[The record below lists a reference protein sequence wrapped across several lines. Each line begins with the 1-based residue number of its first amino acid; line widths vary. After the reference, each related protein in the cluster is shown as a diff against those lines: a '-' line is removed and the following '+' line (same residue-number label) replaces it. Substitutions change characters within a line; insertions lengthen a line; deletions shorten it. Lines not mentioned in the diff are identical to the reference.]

1 MILFRST
8 YRIVI
13 PKELPSKKKS
23 LDLPTHAVV
32 LSIVTSK
39 NHEKTS
45 KESLAIKSL
54 REMAR
59 PHRFD
64 YFVAV
69 VAFFIKDSPAWI
81 LPLVTALVV
90 DTVVQGGPIS
100 TLFIMALL
108 ALLALLQNYPM
119 HMIFIR
125 RSSRATRSIA
135 YELRTSLT
143 DHLQKVTMNFHQK
156 VGGPVIQTKIVRDV
170 ENIEI
175 MIQQALP
182 IALSGGFSLVGALV
196 VIAFN
201 IPIFLAVFAVVI
213 PVGLLVVV
221 LFRKRSRDKNEEFRF
236 HVEQYAAQVGEMTNM
251 LPIVRAHAV
260 EATARQWVNDSA
272 YQLRKK
278 AVELDWLN
286 GRFGSLAWLSYQ
298 ILGVASLILAAAMA
312 ILGIIPISPGQ
323 VVLIATYFAVMMG
336 TAIGLL
342 NIVPALAKG
351 IESVSSINEIL
362 DSDDLEHNEGKPKV
376 ESISGEI
383 TLKNLGVV
391 LGDKSVINGLDLHVP
406 ANAMVAFVGP
416 SGSGKTTLIQTI
428 LGLVRP
434 SSGEVFYDHTSIEDI
449 DMRSVRRHIAYVPQE
464 AIVLDGS
471 LRDNISLGLDADD
484 DLIVEALELSN
495 LAELATN
502 QQSLDLVIGRSGT
515 RLSVGQRQRLAIA
528 RALYRRPKVLVLDEA
543 TSSLDPQSERFIQ
556 QTLERLSGQITLIVV
571 AHRLSTV
578 RTADRICFLDEGE
591 VSESGTHQELMKLNG
606 AYSKMVDGKEII

>member
-1 MILFRST
+1 
-8 YRIVI
+8 
-13 PKELPSKKKS
+13 
-23 LDLPTHAVV
+23 
-32 LSIVTSK
+32 VTSK
-39 NHEKTS
+39 NKGKTS
-45 KESLAIKSL
+45 KESLAIRSL
-54 REMAR
+54 LAMAR
-59 PHRFD
+59 PHRLD

-69 VAFFIKDSPAWI
+69 FAFFIKDSPAWI
-81 LPLVTALVV
+81 LPLITALVV

-100 TLFIMALL
+100 TLFIMAAL
-108 ALLALLQNYPM
+108 ALLVLVQNYPM
-119 HMIFIR
+119 HMVFIK

-143 DHLQKVTMNFHQK
+143 DHLQKVTMNFHQR
-156 VGGPVIQTKIVRDV
+156 VSGSVIQTKIVRDV

-175 MIQQALP
+175 MIQQSLP
-182 IALSGGFSLVGALV
+182 IALSGVFSLLGALV

-201 IPIFLAVFAVVI
+201 IPIFIAVFGLVI

-236 HVEQYAAQVGEMTNM
+236 HVEQYAAQVGEMTTM

-298 ILGVASLILAAAMA
+298 ILGVASLIFAAALA
-312 ILGIIPISPGQ
+312 ILDIIPISPGQ
-323 VVLIATYFAVMMG
+323 VVLVATYFAVMMG

-351 IESVSSINEIL
+351 IESVGSIDEIL
-362 DSDDLEHNEGKPKV
+362 SSDDLEHNEGKPRV
-376 ESISGEI
+376 DSISGEI

-391 LGDKSVINGLDLHVP
+391 LGDKAVIERLNIRIP
-406 ANAMVAFVGP
+406 AKATVAFVGP

-428 LGLVRP
+428 LGLVSP
-434 SSGEVFYDHTSIEDI
+434 TSGEVLYDHTSIADV
-449 DMRSVRRHIAYVPQE
+449 DMRSIRRHIAYVPQE
-464 AIVLDGS
+464 SVVLDGS
-471 LRDNISLGLDADD
+471 LRDNIALGLGADD
-484 DLIVEALELSN
+484 DLIREALNLSN
-495 LAELATN
+495 LSELISD
-502 QQSLDLVIGRSGT
+502 QQGLDLVIGRSGT

-528 RALYRRPKVLVLDEA
+528 RALYRKPTVLVLDEA
-543 TSSLDPQSERFIQ
+543 TSSLDLDSERFIQ
-556 QTLERLSGQITLIVV
+556 ETLENLSGQITLIVV

-578 RTADRICFLDEGE
+578 RAADTICFLDSGR
-591 VSESGTHQELMKLNG
+591 VIESGTHDELMSQNG
-606 AYSKMVDGKEII
+606 AYCKMVAGKEIL

>member
-1 MILFRST
+1 
-8 YRIVI
+8 
-13 PKELPSKKKS
+13 
-23 LDLPTHAVV
+23 
-32 LSIVTSK
+32 
-39 NHEKTS
+39 
-45 KESLAIKSL
+45 
-54 REMAR
+54 MAR
-59 PHRFD
+59 PHRLD

-81 LPLVTALVV
+81 LPLITALVV

-100 TLFIMALL
+100 TLFVMAALAVL
-108 ALLALLQNYPM
+108 ALVQNYPM
-119 HMIFIR
+119 HMVFIK

-143 DHLQKVTMNFHQK
+143 DHLQKVTMNFHQR
-156 VGGPVIQTKIVRDV
+156 VSGSVIQTKIVRDV

-175 MIQQALP
+175 MIQQSLP
-182 IALSGGFSLVGALV
+182 IALSGVFSLLGALV

-201 IPIFLAVFAVVI
+201 IPIFIAVFALVI

-236 HVEQYAAQVGEMTNM
+236 HVEQYAAQVGEMTTM

-260 EATARQWVNDSA
+260 EATAKQLVNDSA

-298 ILGVASLILAAAMA
+298 MLGVASLIFAATLA
-312 ILGIIPISPGQ
+312 ILEIIPISPGQ
-323 VVLIATYFAVMMG
+323 VVLVATYFAVMMG

-351 IESVSSINEIL
+351 IESVRSIDEIL
-362 DSDDLEHNEGKPKV
+362 SSDDLEHNEGKPRV

-383 TLKNLGVV
+383 ILKNLGVV
-391 LGDKSVINGLDLHVP
+391 LGDKSVLDDLGLRIP
-406 ANAMVAFVGP
+406 AKSMVAFVGP

-434 SSGEVFYDHTSIEDI
+434 SSGAVFYGQKSIADI
-449 DMRSVRRHIAYVPQE
+449 DMRSIRRHIAYVPQE
-464 AIVLDGS
+464 SVVLDGS
-471 LRDNISLGLDADD
+471 LRDNIALGLAADD
-484 DLIVEALELSN
+484 ELIREALKLSN
-495 LAELATN
+495 LSELVSD
-502 QQSLDLVIGRSGT
+502 QQGLDLVIGRSGT

-528 RALYRRPKVLVLDEA
+528 RALYRKPTVLVLDEA
-543 TSSLDPQSERFIQ
+543 TSSLDLESERFIQ
-556 QTLERLSGQITLIVV
+556 ETLETLSGEITLIVV

-578 RTADRICFLDEGE
+578 RAADRIYFLDSGV
-591 VSESGTHQELMKLNG
+591 VSESGTHEELMTRNG
-606 AYSKMVDGKEII
+606 AYSQMVAGKEML

>member
-1 MILFRST
+1 
-8 YRIVI
+8 
-13 PKELPSKKKS
+13 
-23 LDLPTHAVV
+23 
-32 LSIVTSK
+32 
-39 NHEKTS
+39 
-45 KESLAIKSL
+45 
-54 REMAR
+54 MAR
-59 PHRFD
+59 PHRLD

-81 LPLVTALVV
+81 LPLITALVV

-100 TLFIMALL
+100 TLFVMAALAVL
-108 ALLALLQNYPM
+108 ALVQNYPM
-119 HMIFIR
+119 HMVFIK

-143 DHLQKVTMNFHQK
+143 DHLQKVTMNFHQR
-156 VGGPVIQTKIVRDV
+156 VSGSVIQTKIVRDV

-175 MIQQALP
+175 MIQQSLP
-182 IALSGGFSLVGALV
+182 IALSGVFSLLGALV

-201 IPIFLAVFAVVI
+201 IPIFLAVFALVI

-236 HVEQYAAQVGEMTNM
+236 HVEQYAAQVGEMTTM

-260 EATARQWVNDSA
+260 EATAKQLVNDSA
-272 YQLRKK
+272 YQLRNK

-298 ILGVASLILAAAMA
+298 MLGVASLIFAATLA
-312 ILGIIPISPGQ
+312 ILEVIPISPGQ
-323 VVLIATYFAVMMG
+323 VVLVATYFAVMMG

-351 IESVSSINEIL
+351 IESVRSIDEIL
-362 DSDDLEHNEGKPKV
+362 SSDDLEHNEGKQRV

-391 LGDKSVINGLDLHVP
+391 LGDKSVLDDLELRIP
-406 ANAMVAFVGP
+406 AKSMVAFVGP

-434 SSGEVFYDHTSIEDI
+434 SSGAVFYDQKSIADI

-464 AIVLDGS
+464 SVVLDGS
-471 LRDNISLGLDADD
+471 LRDNIALGLAADD
-484 DLIVEALELSN
+484 ELIREALKLSN
-495 LAELATN
+495 LSELVSD
-502 QQSLDLVIGRSGT
+502 QQGLDLVIGRSGT

-528 RALYRRPKVLVLDEA
+528 RALYRKPTVLVLDEA
-543 TSSLDPQSERFIQ
+543 TSSLDLESERFIQ
-556 QTLERLSGQITLIVV
+556 ETLETLSGEITLIVV

-578 RTADRICFLDEGE
+578 RAADRIYFLDSGV
-591 VSESGTHQELMKLNG
+591 VSESGTHEELMKQNG
-606 AYSKMVDGKEII
+606 AYSQMVAGKEML

>member
-1 MILFRST
+1 
-8 YRIVI
+8 
-13 PKELPSKKKS
+13 
-23 LDLPTHAVV
+23 
-32 LSIVTSK
+32 
-39 NHEKTS
+39 
-45 KESLAIKSL
+45 
-54 REMAR
+54 MAR
-59 PHRFD
+59 PHRLD

-81 LPLVTALVV
+81 LPLITALVV

-100 TLFIMALL
+100 TLFVMAALAVL
-108 ALLALLQNYPM
+108 ALVQNYPM
-119 HMIFIR
+119 HMVFIK

-143 DHLQKVTMNFHQK
+143 DHLQKVTMNFHQR
-156 VGGPVIQTKIVRDV
+156 VSGSVIQTKIVRDV

-175 MIQQALP
+175 MIQQSLP
-182 IALSGGFSLVGALV
+182 IALSGVFSLLGALV

-201 IPIFLAVFAVVI
+201 IPIFLAVFALVI

-236 HVEQYAAQVGEMTNM
+236 HVEQYAAQVGEMTTM

-260 EATARQWVNDSA
+260 EATAKQLVNDSA
-272 YQLRKK
+272 YQLRNK

-298 ILGVASLILAAAMA
+298 MLGVASLIFAATLA
-312 ILGIIPISPGQ
+312 ILEVIPISPGQ
-323 VVLIATYFAVMMG
+323 VVLVATYFAVMMG

-351 IESVSSINEIL
+351 IESVRSIDEIL
-362 DSDDLEHNEGKPKV
+362 SSDDLEHNEGKQRV

-383 TLKNLGVV
+383 SLKNLGVV
-391 LGDKSVINGLDLHVP
+391 LGDKSVLDDLELRIP
-406 ANAMVAFVGP
+406 AKSMVAFVGP

-434 SSGEVFYDHTSIEDI
+434 SSGAVFYDQKSIADI

-464 AIVLDGS
+464 SVVLDGS
-471 LRDNISLGLDADD
+471 LRDNIALGLAADD
-484 DLIVEALELSN
+484 ELIREALKLSN
-495 LAELATN
+495 LSELVSD
-502 QQSLDLVIGRSGT
+502 QQGLDLVIGRSGT

-528 RALYRRPKVLVLDEA
+528 RALYRKPTVLVLDEA
-543 TSSLDPQSERFIQ
+543 TSSLDLESERFIQ
-556 QTLERLSGQITLIVV
+556 ETLETLSGEITLIVV

-578 RTADRICFLDEGE
+578 RAADRIYFLDSGV
-591 VSESGTHQELMKLNG
+591 VSESGTHEELMKQNG
-606 AYSKMVDGKEII
+606 AYSQMVAGKEML

>member
-1 MILFRST
+1 M
-8 YRIVI
+8 
-13 PKELPSKKKS
+13 
-23 LDLPTHAVV
+23 
-32 LSIVTSK
+32 TSK
-39 NHEKTS
+39 NEGKTS
-45 KESLAIKSL
+45 KESLAIRSL
-54 REMAR
+54 LAMAR
-59 PHRFD
+59 PHRLD

-81 LPLVTALVV
+81 LPLITALVV

-100 TLFIMALL
+100 TLFVMAALAVL
-108 ALLALLQNYPM
+108 ALVQNYPM
-119 HMIFIR
+119 HMVFIK

-143 DHLQKVTMNFHQK
+143 DHLQKVTMNFHQR
-156 VGGPVIQTKIVRDV
+156 VSGSVIQTKIVRDV

-175 MIQQALP
+175 MIQQSLP
-182 IALSGGFSLVGALV
+182 IALSGVFSLLGALV

-201 IPIFLAVFAVVI
+201 IPIFLAVFALVI

-236 HVEQYAAQVGEMTNM
+236 HVEQYAAQVGEMTTM

-260 EATARQWVNDSA
+260 EATAKQLVNDSA
-272 YQLRKK
+272 YQLRNK

-298 ILGVASLILAAAMA
+298 MLGVASLIFAATLA
-312 ILGIIPISPGQ
+312 ILEVIPISPGQ
-323 VVLIATYFAVMMG
+323 VVLVATYFAVMMG

-351 IESVSSINEIL
+351 IESVRSIDEIL
-362 DSDDLEHNEGKPKV
+362 SSDDLEHNEGKPRV

-391 LGDKSVINGLDLHVP
+391 LGDKSVLDDLELRIP
-406 ANAMVAFVGP
+406 AKSMVAFVGP

-434 SSGEVFYDHTSIEDI
+434 SSGAVFYDQKSIADI

-464 AIVLDGS
+464 SVVLDGS
-471 LRDNISLGLDADD
+471 LRDNIALGLAADD
-484 DLIVEALELSN
+484 ELIREALKLSN
-495 LAELATN
+495 LSELVSD
-502 QQSLDLVIGRSGT
+502 QQGLDLVIGRSGT

-528 RALYRRPKVLVLDEA
+528 RALYRKPTVLVLDEA
-543 TSSLDPQSERFIQ
+543 TSSLDLESERFIQ
-556 QTLERLSGQITLIVV
+556 ETLETLSGEITLIVV

-578 RTADRICFLDEGE
+578 RAADRIYFLDSGV
-591 VSESGTHQELMKLNG
+591 VSESGTHEELMKQNG
-606 AYSKMVDGKEII
+606 AYSQMVAGKEML

>member
-1 MILFRST
+1 
-8 YRIVI
+8 
-13 PKELPSKKKS
+13 
-23 LDLPTHAVV
+23 
-32 LSIVTSK
+32 
-39 NHEKTS
+39 
-45 KESLAIKSL
+45 
-54 REMAR
+54 MAR
-59 PHRFD
+59 PHRLD

-81 LPLVTALVV
+81 LPLITALVV

-100 TLFIMALL
+100 TLFVMAALAVL
-108 ALLALLQNYPM
+108 ALVQNYPM
-119 HMIFIR
+119 HMVFIK

-143 DHLQKVTMNFHQK
+143 DHLQKVTMNFHQR
-156 VGGPVIQTKIVRDV
+156 VSGSVIQTKIVRDV

-175 MIQQALP
+175 MIQQSLP
-182 IALSGGFSLVGALV
+182 IALSGVFSLLGALV

-201 IPIFLAVFAVVI
+201 IPIFLAVFALVI

-236 HVEQYAAQVGEMTNM
+236 HVEQYAAQVGEMTTM

-260 EATARQWVNDSA
+260 EATAKQLVNDSA
-272 YQLRKK
+272 YQLRNK

-298 ILGVASLILAAAMA
+298 MLGVASLIFAATLA
-312 ILGIIPISPGQ
+312 ILEVIPISPGQ
-323 VVLIATYFAVMMG
+323 VVLVATYFAVMMG

-351 IESVSSINEIL
+351 IESVRSIDEIL
-362 DSDDLEHNEGKPKV
+362 SSDDLEHNEGKPRV

-391 LGDKSVINGLDLHVP
+391 LGDKSVLDDLELRIP
-406 ANAMVAFVGP
+406 AKSMVAFVGP

-434 SSGEVFYDHTSIEDI
+434 SSGAVFYDQKSIADI

-464 AIVLDGS
+464 SVVLDGS
-471 LRDNISLGLDADD
+471 LRDNIALGLAADD
-484 DLIVEALELSN
+484 ELIREALKLSN
-495 LAELATN
+495 LSELVSD
-502 QQSLDLVIGRSGT
+502 QQGLDLVIGRSGT

-528 RALYRRPKVLVLDEA
+528 RALYRKPTVLVLDEA
-543 TSSLDPQSERFIQ
+543 TSSLDLESERFIQ
-556 QTLERLSGQITLIVV
+556 ETLETLSGEITLIVV

-578 RTADRICFLDEGE
+578 RAADRIYFLDSGV
-591 VSESGTHQELMKLNG
+591 VSESGTHEELMKQNG
-606 AYSKMVDGKEII
+606 AYSQMVAGKEML

>member
-1 MILFRST
+1 
-8 YRIVI
+8 
-13 PKELPSKKKS
+13 
-23 LDLPTHAVV
+23 
-32 LSIVTSK
+32 
-39 NHEKTS
+39 
-45 KESLAIKSL
+45 
-54 REMAR
+54 MAR
-59 PHRFD
+59 PHRLD

-81 LPLVTALVV
+81 LPLITALVV

-100 TLFIMALL
+100 TLFVMAALAVL
-108 ALLALLQNYPM
+108 ALVQNYPM
-119 HMIFIR
+119 HMVFIK

-143 DHLQKVTMNFHQK
+143 DHLQKVTMNFHQR
-156 VGGPVIQTKIVRDV
+156 VSGSVIQTKIVRDV

-175 MIQQALP
+175 MIQQSLP
-182 IALSGGFSLVGALV
+182 IALSGVFSLLGALV

-201 IPIFLAVFAVVI
+201 IPIFLAVFALVI

-236 HVEQYAAQVGEMTNM
+236 HVEQYAAQVGEMTTM

-260 EATARQWVNDSA
+260 EATAKQLVNDSA
-272 YQLRKK
+272 YQLRNK

-298 ILGVASLILAAAMA
+298 MLGVASLIFAATLA
-312 ILGIIPISPGQ
+312 ILEIIPISPGQ
-323 VVLIATYFAVMMG
+323 VVLVATYFAVMMG

-351 IESVSSINEIL
+351 IESVRSIDEIL
-362 DSDDLEHNEGKPKV
+362 SSDDLEHNEGKQRV

-391 LGDKSVINGLDLHVP
+391 LGDKSVLDDLELRIP
-406 ANAMVAFVGP
+406 AKSMVAFVGP

-434 SSGEVFYDHTSIEDI
+434 SSGAVFYDQKSIADI

-464 AIVLDGS
+464 SVVLDGS
-471 LRDNISLGLDADD
+471 LRDNIALGLAADD
-484 DLIVEALELSN
+484 ELIREALKLSN
-495 LAELATN
+495 LSELVSD
-502 QQSLDLVIGRSGT
+502 QQGLDLVIGRSGT

-528 RALYRRPKVLVLDEA
+528 RALYRKPTVLVLDEA
-543 TSSLDPQSERFIQ
+543 TSSLDLESERFIQ
-556 QTLERLSGQITLIVV
+556 ETLETLSGEITLIVV

-578 RTADRICFLDEGE
+578 RAADRIYFLDSGV
-591 VSESGTHQELMKLNG
+591 VSESGTHEELMKQNG
-606 AYSKMVDGKEII
+606 AYSQMVAGKEML

>member
-1 MILFRST
+1 
-8 YRIVI
+8 
-13 PKELPSKKKS
+13 
-23 LDLPTHAVV
+23 
-32 LSIVTSK
+32 
-39 NHEKTS
+39 
-45 KESLAIKSL
+45 
-54 REMAR
+54 MAR
-59 PHRFD
+59 PHRID

-81 LPLVTALVV
+81 LPLITALVV

-100 TLFIMALL
+100 TLFVMAALAVL
-108 ALLALLQNYPM
+108 ALVQNYPM
-119 HMIFIR
+119 HMVFIK

-143 DHLQKVTMNFHQK
+143 DHLQKVTMNFHQR
-156 VGGPVIQTKIVRDV
+156 VSGSVIQTKIVRDV

-175 MIQQALP
+175 MIQQSLP
-182 IALSGGFSLVGALV
+182 IALSGVFSLLGALV

-201 IPIFLAVFAVVI
+201 IPIFLAVFALVI

-236 HVEQYAAQVGEMTNM
+236 HVEQYAAQVGEMTTM

-260 EATARQWVNDSA
+260 EATAKQLVNDSA
-272 YQLRKK
+272 YQLRNK

-298 ILGVASLILAAAMA
+298 MLGVASLIFAATLA
-312 ILGIIPISPGQ
+312 ILEVIPISPGQ
-323 VVLIATYFAVMMG
+323 VVLVATYFAVMMG

-351 IESVSSINEIL
+351 IESVRSIDEIL
-362 DSDDLEHNEGKPKV
+362 SSDDLEHNEGKQRV

-391 LGDKSVINGLDLHVP
+391 LGDKSVLDDLELRIP
-406 ANAMVAFVGP
+406 AKSMVAFVGP

-434 SSGEVFYDHTSIEDI
+434 SSGAVFYDQKSIADI

-464 AIVLDGS
+464 SVVLDGS
-471 LRDNISLGLDADD
+471 LRDNIALGLAADD
-484 DLIVEALELSN
+484 ELIREALKLSN
-495 LAELATN
+495 LSELVSD
-502 QQSLDLVIGRSGT
+502 QQGLDLVIGRSGT

-528 RALYRRPKVLVLDEA
+528 RALYRKPTVLVLDEA
-543 TSSLDPQSERFIQ
+543 TSSLDLESERFIQ
-556 QTLERLSGQITLIVV
+556 ETLETLSGEITLIVV

-578 RTADRICFLDEGE
+578 RAADRIYFLDSGV
-591 VSESGTHQELMKLNG
+591 VSESGTHEELMKQNG
-606 AYSKMVDGKEII
+606 AYSQMVAGKEML